1 LESTS
6 SLLQSDDVFFGGVVW
21 CGLADRR
28 PAMGKSRY
36 GWAFSIPEGGIE
48 IAVAVISRYKDWVP
62 PSKAII

>member
-1 LESTS
+1 
-6 SLLQSDDVFFGGVVW
+6 
-21 CGLADRR
+21 
-28 PAMGKSRY
+28 MGKSRY